1 MSAVPVKQIK
11 SASNPSYKRWRK
23 YLNCPEAEDCP
34 WIAVEGRKQISELS
48 EGRRIELLLIDE
60 GTNPRNA
67 GLTKRSREVIQLPR
81 QILRAL
87 SKTRSPQG
95 LLAFFSKPK
104 WSWQELTPYVL
115 FLNRLQDPGNLGVLM
130 RTAAATGI
138 FSIVTSV
145 DTVSCFNDK
154 VVRASAG
161 YLFRIPFLEKI
172 AAADLQR
179 HGYEIWVAQP
189 RTGDVLFDRRFKPP
203 LALMLGN
210 EGEGVDLAEIEQPW
224 RPLRIPMSSGVDS
237 LNVSVSGSLLMYE
250 IYRGVSKND

>member
-23 YLNCPEAEDCP
+23 YLNSPESEDCP

-48 EGRRIELLLIDE
+48 KERNIELLLIDG
-60 GTNPRNA
+60 GTNLGNA
-67 GLTKRSREVIQLPR
+67 GLTKRSREVIQLPK
-81 QILRAL
+81 QMLQAL
-87 SKTRSPQG
+87 SHTRSPQG
-95 LLAFFSKPK
+95 LLAFFDKPK
-104 WSWQELTPYVL
+104 WSWKELTPYVL

-161 YLFRIPFLEKI
+161 YLFRTPFLEKI
-172 AAADLQR
+172 EAAELQR
-179 HGYEIWVAQP
+179 HGYDFWVAHP
-189 RTGDVLFDRRFKPP
+189 RKGAVLFNQRFKPP

-210 EGEGVDLAEIEQPW
+210 EGEGVDLAEVKHPC

-250 IYRGVSKND
+250 IYRGVRGNE

>member
-1 MSAVPVKQIK
+1 MSAVPVKQIN
-11 SASNPSYKRWRK
+11 SPSNSSYKRWRK

-34 WIAVEGRKQISELS
+34 WIAVEGRKQVAELS
-48 EGRRIELLLIDE
+48 EDRRIELLLID
-60 GTNPRNA
+60 GGPNPGNA
-67 GLTKRSREVIQLPR
+67 VLRKRSSEVIQVSKQMLKG
-81 QILRAL
+81 L

-95 LLAFFSKPK
+95 LLAFFNKPK
-104 WSWQELTPYVL
+104 WSWKELTPYVL
-115 FLNRLQDPGNLGVLM
+115 LLNRLRDPGNLGVLM

-161 YLFRIPFLEKI
+161 YLFKVPFLEKF
-172 AAADLQR
+172 AAADLQQ
-179 HGYEIWVAQP
+179 HGYEIWVAHP
-189 RTGDVLFDRRFKPP
+189 REGGTLFNRGFKPP

-210 EGEGVDLAEIEQPW
+210 EGEGVDLAEVAQPW
-224 RPLRIPMSSGVDS
+224 RPLRIPMSPGVDS

-250 IYRGVSKND
+250 IYRGVCKND